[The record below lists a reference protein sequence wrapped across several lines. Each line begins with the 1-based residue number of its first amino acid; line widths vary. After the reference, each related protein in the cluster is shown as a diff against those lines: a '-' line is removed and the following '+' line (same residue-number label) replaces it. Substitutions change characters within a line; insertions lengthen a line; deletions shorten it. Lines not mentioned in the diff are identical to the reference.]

1 MNAIEIHGCDDG
13 VQDRPI
19 ADKFKLKVP
28 LHPAFII
35 WTSPEGLLLRF
46 APESKST
53 QAAEGLRLVH
63 FQRGANF

>member
-1 MNAIEIHGCDDG
+1 MVVPALLANTKA
-13 VQDRPI
+13 
-19 ADKFKLKVP
+19 ADKFELKVP

-53 QAAEGLRLVH
+53 KAAEGLQLIH
-63 FQRGANF
+63 FQQEAHF